1 MLTIY
6 SLLPFHL
13 SFCVPDTYTMKQES
27 GRGPFSM
34 ANIAERRAASGSHQ
48 AKSIKVLIPP
58 PVFRDMLALDEEVPA
73 ICHGYWFTS
82 LPWNC
87 PIKSPFNITMSS
99 TNLLWI

>member
-34 ANIAERRAASGSHQ
+34 ANIAERRALLDH
-48 AKSIKVLIPP
+48 IK
-58 PVFRDMLALDEEVPA
+58 E
-73 ICHGYWFTS
+73 
-82 LPWNC
+82 
-87 PIKSPFNITMSS
+87 SP
-99 TNLLWI
+99 